1 MSKDA
6 MRQLSPT
13 ILVAVRLATRRLPL
27 AAALALGS
35 AACASNNLLAEGARP
50 PALTALDQHGATQ
63 SIGAQK
69 GKPLVVYFYPKD
81 GTPGCT
87 AEACAFR
94 DAWSKYTEAGVM
106 VFGVSADDVKSKEE
120 FAKEE
125 KLPFPILADPDH
137 VWADAFGVGNTLG
150 MDHRVTF
157 LLDRDGK
164 VAKVYPEVD
173 PGVHAGEVLADA
185 KKLK

>member
-1 MSKDA
+1 MN
-6 MRQLSPT
+6 RT
-13 ILVAVRLATRRLPL
+13 
-27 AAALALGS
+27 ALALLVAGF
-35 AACASNNLLAEGARP
+35 APLAGCASSNLLAAGQRP
-50 PALTALDQHGATQ
+50 PDLSALDQHGEKQT
-63 SIGAQK
+63 IGAHK

-94 DAWSKYTEAGVM
+94 DAWKKFEVAGVM

-157 LLDRDGK
+157 LLDRTGA

-173 PGVHAGEVLADA
+173 PGIHAAEVLSDA
-185 KKLK
+185 QKLR